1 METNN
6 KEQYEA
12 PSATIVEVKSEG
24 HVCLSDGVRATR
36 NGYGDA
42 IEEDWQ

>member
-24 HVCLSDGVRATR
+24 HVCLSDGVRAAR
-36 NGYGDA
+36 DGYGDA
-42 IEEDWQ
+42 VEEDWQ